1 MYVDDPRI
9 LYRDL
14 LDKLPDFRYPCLQGL
29 LFLRQYHHTSIQLG
43 VAHVRQQPVKDI
55 VLLLV
60 DFLHVL
66 FHDQQSVPA

>member
-14 LDKLPDFRYPCLQGL
+14 LDKLPDFRYLCLQGL
-29 LFLRQYHHTSIQLG
+29 LFLRQY
-43 VAHVRQQPVKDI
+43 PVKDI